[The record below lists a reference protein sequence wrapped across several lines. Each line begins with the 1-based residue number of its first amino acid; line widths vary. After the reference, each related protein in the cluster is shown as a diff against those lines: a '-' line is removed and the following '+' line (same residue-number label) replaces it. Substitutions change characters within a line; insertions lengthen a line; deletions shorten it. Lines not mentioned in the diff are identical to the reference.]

1 MTQIFVHVGA
11 NKPTLRSLMKY
22 RNKIAPRWHDLGLQ
36 LLPEEY
42 TDKLDVIQADHHN
55 SVENCCDKMFQHWLA
70 VDTEAN
76 WNKLIDALE
85 LIQQSATAAEI
96 REDISGGKFY

>member
-1 MTQIFVHVGA
+1 MHVGA

-22 RNKIAPRWHDLGLQ
+22 RNKIAPHWHDLGLQ
-36 LLPEEY
+36 LLPEKCI
-42 TDKLDVIQADHHN
+42 DQLGVIQVDYPN
-55 SVENCCDKMFQHWLA
+55 SVADRCDKMFQHWLA

-85 LIQQSATAAEI
+85 LIQQSTTAAEI
-96 REDISGGKFY
+96 REDISRGKFY